1 MNTELTL
8 NINKEIEIPDTEV
21 EGVDIHPL
29 SFTNIRIREFFTGL
43 VREPILNQHPI
54 DILITFGAMF
64 GAASVGENFN
74 IPAPV
79 AATIGFALKKLI
91 FILPEYGHPLI
102 AEKNPEIL
110 TEVMTIHKLSELL
123 KDTTNAIVPKE
134 GRPRPYSL
142 IPYKLDLIKRFTRNF
157 KTTEEAQALFTF
169 F

>member
-1 MNTELTL
+1 M
-8 NINKEIEIPDTEV
+8 
-21 EGVDIHPL
+21 
-29 SFTNIRIREFFTGL
+29 
-43 VREPILNQHPI
+43 
-54 DILITFGAMF
+54 
-64 GAASVGENFN
+64 GENFN